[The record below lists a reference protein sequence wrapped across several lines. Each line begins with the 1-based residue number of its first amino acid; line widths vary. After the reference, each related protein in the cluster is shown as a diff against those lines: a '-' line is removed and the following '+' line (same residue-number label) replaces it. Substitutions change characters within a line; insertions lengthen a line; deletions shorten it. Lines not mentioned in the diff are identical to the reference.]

1 MRYRSQSVAYW
12 YFAVALLL
20 FALQI
25 AFGFLSAVK
34 YLGPDPI
41 RDFLPFDVSK
51 TIHTNLL
58 VVWLLA
64 GFLGSA
70 FYVVPEESKVEL
82 HSPKL
87 AYWTLGLLTALGVTA
102 VVGYLFGWTAGN
114 KLLEQPLP
122 IKFGIVI
129 VMLLF
134 AYNIVRT
141 MAKGERLTG
150 TAVILVTG
158 IFGAALLYLPS
169 LLEYTNYTI
178 ATFYRW
184 WTIHLWVEGVFELIQ
199 GGLLAFLLIK
209 LTGID
214 RDRVEKWLYIVVGL
228 TFLSGLIGTAH
239 HYFWIGVPEYWLP
252 LGGLFSALE
261 PLPFLAMAIM
271 AYMGLQGMK
280 APPAN
285 RVALHWALGSAM
297 VALVGAG
304 LLGLA
309 HTWPAVNQWTHGTL
323 VTPMHGHLAFFGA
336 YVMIVLAMISYSL
349 PSITGNP
356 EAGNRHGGIGL
367 WSFWLQ
373 VSGMTGMTMAFAAA
387 GVAQVYMERILG
399 IGYLDAQAKLQV
411 HFQMLVVAA
420 TIFSIG
426 VLLFLWDFFV
436 LNPKKGVV
444 LSRRTPGESRI
455 LQRIPRHSRMC
466 HGRQGAAAPF
476 RG

>member
-1 MRYRSQSVAYW
+1 MRYRTQGVAYW

-20 FALQI
+20 FGLQLV
-25 AFGFLSAVK
+25 FGFLSAVK

-41 RDFLPFDVSK
+41 REVLPFDVSK

-58 VVWLLA
+58 IVWILA

-70 FYVVPEESKVEL
+70 FYVVPEESKTEL

-87 AYWTLGLLTALGVTA
+87 AYWTLGLLTLAGVTA

-122 IKFGIVI
+122 VKIAIVV

-134 AYNIVRT
+134 AYNIIRT
-141 MAKGERLTG
+141 MAKGRKVTVTSG
-150 TAVILVTG
+150 ILVAG

-199 GGLLAFLLIK
+199 AGLLAFLLIR
-209 LTGID
+209 LTGVD
-214 RDRVEKWLYIVVGL
+214 RAYVEKWVYIIAAL
-228 TFLSGLIGTAH
+228 TFATGLIGTAH

-252 LGGLFSALE
+252 LGGFFSALE

-271 AYMGLQGMK
+271 AYQALRRMET
-280 APPAN
+280 PPPN
-285 RVALHWALGSAM
+285 RIALHWALGSA
-297 VALVGAG
+297 LVSLIGAG

-309 HTWPAVNQWTHGTL
+309 HTWPSVNQWTHGTL
-323 VTPMHGHLAFFGA
+323 ITPMHGHLAFFGA
-336 YVMIVLAMISYSL
+336 YGMIVLAMIAYTL
-349 PSITGNP
+349 PFITGNP
-356 EAGNRHGGIGL
+356 DTERRHGGIGL

-373 VSGMTGMTMAFAAA
+373 VGGITGMTMAFAAA

-399 IGYLDAQAKLQV
+399 IGYLDAQEKIQV
-411 HFQMLVVAA
+411 HIQMLVA
-420 TIFSIG
+420 TAFIFTVG
-426 VLLFLWDFFV
+426 VILFLWDFFIF
-436 LNPKKGVV
+436 NPRRGVI
-444 LSRRTPGESRI
+444 LSDTPDPVDEEEV
-455 LQRIPRHSRMC
+455 P
-466 HGRQGAAAPF
+466 AA
-476 RG
+476 

>member
-1 MRYRSQSVAYW
+1 MRYRSQSVAYA

-34 YLGPDPI
+34 YLGPDPL
-41 RDFLPFDVSK
+41 RGVLPFDISK
-51 TIHTNLL
+51 TLHTNLL
-58 VVWLLA
+58 VVWLIA

-87 AYWTLGLLTALGVTA
+87 AYWTLGLLTVTGVTA

-122 IKFGIVI
+122 IKISLVV

-134 AYNIVRT
+134 AYNMVRT
-141 MAKGERLTG
+141 LMEGEKVTV
-150 TAVILVTG
+150 TAGILVSG

-169 LLEYTNYTI
+169 LLEYTNYTV

-199 GGLLAFLLIK
+199 GGLLAFLLIR

-214 RDRVEKWLYIVVGL
+214 RDRIEKWLFIVVGL
-228 TFLSGLIGTAH
+228 TFATGLIGTAH

-261 PLPFLAMAIM
+261 PLPFLGMAIM
-271 AYMGLQGMK
+271 AYMGLRQMER
-280 APPAN
+280 PPDN
-285 RVALHWALGSAM
+285 RIALHWALGSAM
-297 VALVGAG
+297 VALIGAG

-309 HTWPAVNQWTHGTL
+309 HTWPAVNKWTHGTL
-323 VTPMHGHLAFFGA
+323 ITPMHGHLAFFGA
-336 YVMIVLAMISYSL
+336 YAMIVLGMISYSL
-349 PSITGNP
+349 PFITGNP
-356 EAGNRHGGIGL
+356 EAGRRHAGIGL

-373 VSGMTGMTMAFAAA
+373 VAGMTGITMAFGAA
-387 GVAQVYMERILG
+387 GIAQVYMERILG
-399 IGYLDAQAKLQV
+399 IGYLDAQDKIQV
-411 HFQMLVVAA
+411 HIQMLIFAA
-420 TIFSIG
+420 FVFTLG
-426 VLLFLWDFFV
+426 VLLYLWDFFV
-436 LNPKKGVV
+436 LNPRRGV
-444 LSRRTPGESRI
+444 LLEDETRPAGT
-455 LQRIPRHSRMC
+455 
-466 HGRQGAAAPF
+466 GATATT
-476 RG
+476 